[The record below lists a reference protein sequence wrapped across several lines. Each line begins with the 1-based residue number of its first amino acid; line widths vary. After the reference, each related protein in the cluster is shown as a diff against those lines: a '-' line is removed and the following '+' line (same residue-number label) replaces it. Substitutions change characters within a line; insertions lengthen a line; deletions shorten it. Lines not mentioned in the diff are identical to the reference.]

1 MPLLAKRLR
10 HYHLLSKKKKI
21 EKETNKQTEEFLKQN
36 GKHLKGLHIRH
47 KVPGGD
53 RNTLN

>member
-1 MPLLAKRLR
+1 MSQTLPFVVQ
-10 HYHLLSKKKKI
+10 KKKK
-21 EKETNKQTEEFLKQN
+21 KLKKKQITEEFLKQN
-36 GKHLKGLHIRH
+36 GEHLKGLHIRH